1 MFDRIKDSIEKFS
14 SKGVADRE
22 AVQELVK
29 DIQRDLIQAD
39 VDVALVSDLTD
50 EIKEEALDSEVPEG
64 ASRKEHVLKI
74 VYDKLEELLGDEAEI
89 SEEPQNIL
97 LCGLYGAGKTTTAGK
112 LADFYR
118 KRGLKVGLIAA
129 DTDRPAAY
137 EQLQQIA
144 EEVDAEFYGNPDAE
158 DPVEVVEEGMKEV
171 DADVKIVDS
180 AGRDSLNEDLSQ
192 ELEDISDTFNPDE
205 KYLVIPADIGQS
217 AREQAEMFDDAVGIS
232 GVIVTKMDSSAK
244 GGGALV
250 ACANSEASVEFIG
263 TGEKMGDLEIY
274 DPVDFVSDMIGQPD
288 LESLLEKIQELDTDP
303 EAILE
308 GEFTMKDF
316 KEQIESVTGSG
327 VMEEMMQQLPFG
339 QDKLPGNIED
349 MTEGKIQRYSIMMN
363 SMTDEEMKD
372 PSIIKESR
380 RERIARGSGTSK
392 EEISELVKH
401 YEQTKNMVDQFD
413 RSNMKRGN
421 MKQMMSKLGF

>member
-217 AREQAEMFDDAVGIS
+217 ARVQAEMFDDAVGIS

-380 RERIARGSGTSK
+380 RGRIARGSGTSK

>member
-14 SKGVADRE
+14 SKNVADRE

-50 EIKEEALDSEVPEG
+50 EIKEEALDEEVPDG
-64 ASRKEHVLKI
+64 VTRKEHVLKI
-74 VYDKLEELLGDEAEI
+74 VYDKLEELLGEEAEI
-89 SEEPQNIL
+89 EEEPQNIL

-144 EEVDAEFYGNPDAE
+144 EDVDAEFYGDPDAE
-158 DPVEVVEEGMKEV
+158 DPVEVVREGMEGV

-180 AGRDSLNEDLSQ
+180 AGRDSLDEELSQ
-192 ELEDISDTFNPDE
+192 ELSDISEGFDPDE

-217 AREQAEMFDDAVGIS
+217 AREQAETFDDSVGIT

-250 ACANSEASVEFIG
+250 ACANSEASVKFIG
-263 TGEKMGDLEIY
+263 TGEKMGDLEVY

-303 EAILE
+303 EEILE
-308 GEFTMKDF
+308 GEFTMRDF
-316 KEQIESVTGSG
+316 RGQIESVTDSG

-339 QDKLPGNIED
+339 KDKIPGNIED
-349 MTEGKIQRYSIMMN
+349 ITEGKVQRYSFMMD

-372 PSIIKESR
+372 PSVINESR
-380 RERIARGSGTSK
+380 RGRIAKGSGTTK
-392 EEISELVKH
+392 EEVSELVKH
-401 YEQTKNMVDQFD
+401 YQQTKNMVNQFD
-413 RSNMKRGN
+413 KGSMKRGN
-421 MKQMMSKLGF
+421 MKQMMNKLGF